1 MPNPEQQKL
10 LEQLLARLEPNISV
24 GASSDMVA
32 ASIAISLKRIADH
45 FDQRRTV
52 IATDSEAALIELRL
66 PPKLELFVTALID
79 RQPGYQ
85 AGGMRSFPVTQR
97 AQRSDG
103 SGSCRHHRQ

>member
-45 FDQRRTV
+45 FD
-52 IATDSEAALIELRL
+52 
-66 PPKLELFVTALID
+66 
-79 RQPGYQ
+79 
-85 AGGMRSFPVTQR
+85 
-97 AQRSDG
+97 RSD
-103 SGSCRHHRQ
+103 SPSSLR